1 MNEAKE
7 LLQKALN
14 IMDKSPAT
22 AVIIIG
28 KALKQLEKINAEN
41 HEKWIN
47 EMMKPE
53 ILQGKVF

>member
-1 MNEAKE
+1 
-7 LLQKALN
+7 
-14 IMDKSPAT
+14 MDKSPAT

-41 HEKWIN
+41 HKKWIN